1 MRGIF
6 EIVRDLYQ
14 FSEVKNSPL
23 ELGMVIDIVVLAET
37 LQFCQLSVH
46 QIGQHVFQLAFSPI
60 IYWDFIDLH
69 EEVDHSGVHIQQSV
83 IVGVHF
89 LQ

>member
-1 MRGIF
+1 MRVVF

-14 FSEVKNSPL
+14 LPEVKDSPL
-23 ELGMVIDIVVLAET
+23 QLGMVVDVVVLAEP

-46 QIGQHVFQLAFSPI
+46 QIRHHVFQLAFSPI
-60 IYWDFIDLH
+60 FCGDFNDLH
-69 EEVDHSGVHIQQSV
+69 EEVDHSGVHAQQRV

-89 LQ
+89 LE